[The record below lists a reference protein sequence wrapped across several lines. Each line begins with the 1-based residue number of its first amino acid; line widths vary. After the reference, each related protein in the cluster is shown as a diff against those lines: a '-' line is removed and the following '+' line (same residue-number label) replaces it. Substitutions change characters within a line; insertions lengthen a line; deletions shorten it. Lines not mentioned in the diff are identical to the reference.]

1 MKNIILS
8 LFVWAC
14 FISVAFAGDHNEQQF
29 SIEQTVYRIAVE
41 DDVSADDVR
50 DALQSKAA
58 ELNMKL
64 VAHQPVSKELQARG
78 VESGVLE
85 IFQFCN
91 PGDARKMVDFS
102 MIFAAYMP
110 CRIAMVEDKQHKLWL
125 MMINLD
131 MLINSTPLPAD
142 VKEIA
147 DKVNNTLKIIIHAGA
162 EGDF

>member
-1 MKNIILS
+1 MKNVLILLVLLLS
-8 LFVWAC
+8 PPLFAEK
-14 FISVAFAGDHNEQQF
+14 AQQF
-29 SIEQTVYRIAVE
+29 SIEQTVTRLPVE
-41 DDVSADDVR
+41 EDVSADDVR
-50 DALQSKAA
+50 DSLQSKAA

-64 VAHQPVSKELQARG
+64 VAHQPVSDELRARG

-91 PGDARKMVDFS
+91 PGDARKMVDFN

-110 CRIAMVEDKQHKLWL
+110 CRIAMVEDDQGKLWL

-142 VKEIA
+142 VLAIA
-147 DKVNNTLKIIIHAGA
+147 QKVNDILTEIIEAGA
-162 EGDF
+162 AGDF